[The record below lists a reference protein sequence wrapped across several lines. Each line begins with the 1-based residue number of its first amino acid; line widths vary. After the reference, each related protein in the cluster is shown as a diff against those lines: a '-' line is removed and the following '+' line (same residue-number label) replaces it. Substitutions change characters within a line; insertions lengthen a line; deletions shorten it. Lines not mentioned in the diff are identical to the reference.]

1 MLLAAGRRSAS
12 LGIRSAMG
20 KAFDSPVE
28 RESTSGSKFEDLE
41 H

>member
-1 MLLAAGRRSAS
+1 MLLAAGLSAN

-28 RESTSGSKFEDLE
+28 RESASGSKPEDLE